1 MMKMENSNDFSDCE
15 HRRGSLHPGQNLMT
29 TTETSTLAD
38 EAAPPAARITP
49 RRARVDPAHPVVAP
63 SPSEPP
69 AGEVDSH
76 AEPPLPIDEPSPD
89 LLAAIAGLS
98 PAARREQLELEAA
111 QLGEH
116 LRERLREVDRRE
128 AQLNARAAQL
138 EADVRAGRVWI
149 REREQEFH
157 EREAQL
163 CQQIEDL
170 KSRDPADG
178 PGRPS
183 DAFGLDEARQELAVR
198 QNQVQL
204 KENDLRERLMA
215 ADRHVAALRHAQQTW
230 EQERTRQEAELARE
244 RDRLAAAF
252 RQETAERDQQLAA
265 LQQRLTEQ
273 TLQLE
278 VGRAELTADRQAWEK
293 RRQVQAAALDER
305 ARSLEAEHDD
315 RRQRLDA
322 RAAWVDEQKTG
333 LEQVRGEIL
342 ALHRQVLESRLLAEQ
357 LWSQITGRMA
367 AAEATQ
373 AIAQLRLKL
382 TEHYKLEE
390 QSLQERRREL
400 VRLGERIGQQHREL
414 VQLREGLKAWTAA
427 RQADIESQAAHL
439 VQRELALDE
448 QQESLGQERRKWE
461 SQRRDLERQ
470 IGELTIQRRSE
481 GTRAT
486 TSESNP

>member
-1 MMKMENSNDFSDCE
+1 
-15 HRRGSLHPGQNLMT
+15 MT
-29 TTETSTLAD
+29 TTETPTLPD
-38 EAAPPAARITP
+38 ETAQPAARITP
-49 RRARVDPAHPVVAP
+49 RRARVDAAHPVVAP

-69 AGEVDSH
+69 PAAAVDSL
-76 AEPPLPIDEPSPD
+76 AEPPLPIEEPSPD

-138 EADVRAGRVWI
+138 ESDVRAGRLWVRQ
-149 REREQEFH
+149 REEEFD

-163 CQQIEDL
+163 RQQIEDL
-170 KSRDPADG
+170 KAQDSADM
-178 PGRPS
+178 PGRIS
-183 DAFGLDEARQELAVR
+183 EGFDLGEARQELAVR

-230 EQERTRQEAELARE
+230 EQERTRQEAEIARE

-252 RQETAERDQQLAA
+252 RQQTAERDQQLAA
-265 LQQRLTEQ
+265 AQQRLTEQ
-273 TLQLE
+273 ARQLE
-278 VGRAELTADRQAWEK
+278 QGRAELTADRQAWEK

-305 ARSLEAEHDD
+305 ARSLETEQDD

-342 ALHRQVLESRLLAEQ
+342 GLHRQVLESRLLAEQ
-357 LWSQITGRMA
+357 LWSQISGRMA
-367 AAEATQ
+367 SAEATQ
-373 AIAQLRLKL
+373 QIAQLRLKL

-400 VRLGERIGQQHREL
+400 VHLGERIGQQHREL
-414 VQLREGLKAWTAA
+414 VQLREGLKAWAAA
-427 RQADIESQAAHL
+427 RQAEIESQAAHL
-439 VQRELALDE
+439 VQRELALDQ
-448 QQESLGQERRKWE
+448 QQESLGQQRRKSE
-461 SQRRDLERQ
+461 SQRRELERQ
-470 IGELTIQRRSE
+470 IGELTTQLQSR
-481 GTRAT
+481 GAV
-486 TSESNP
+486 